1 MNGDETM
8 KRLLD
13 KMEAKVT
20 LLLQIHAEDDKAKW
34 EVAPHIAKTSLM
46 MGHLYSDLG
55 LRNRFE
61 MACLMKEH
69 FPRLAQKKPK
79 NKLWKKFIYD
89 SVGEVAPSC
98 VECKDNVNCFACND
112 SELKLTDFSSA
123 SA

>member
-1 MNGDETM
+1 M
-8 KRLLD
+8 KQLLLE

-20 LLLQIHAEDDKAKW
+20 LLLQVHAKNNHAKW

-61 MACLMKEH
+61 MGCYMKQN
-69 FPRLAQKKPK
+69 FPRLADKKPK

-89 SVGEVAPSC
+89 SIGEVAPAC
-98 VECKDNVNCFACND
+98 AECKESMNCFACNEAEV
-112 SELKLTDFSSA
+112 ELINFNSVSA
-123 SA
+123 